1 MQREI
6 KFKIRCS
13 ALSKI
18 MSGTIGLTDTQK
30 ATLADLESRENGT
43 HPKGLKLTAKMEVEL
58 ADLQHKR
65 LNPELPQGAKT
76 YCKQWLKEY
85 LYKRREQLKNK
96 YVMKGHASEEEG
108 FTVMC
113 VQLGLGMV
121 YKNEE
126 FKSNGWLIG
135 TCDLDHEPKD
145 TVYDN
150 KSSWTL
156 DQFPMFESECPND
169 DYLDQL
175 QGYMELWNR
184 GNGAVVYTLNN
195 LPEEMLQQQFK
206 PWLSDD
212 EKQDIA
218 INFIYTRDYWDAMKS
233 KYFPSAQD
241 IDFVEIPEAKRVKE
255 FKVKRNSLF
264 IQEAKKRVEM
274 CQKYIETLLS

>member
-1 MQREI
+1 MKTPI
-6 KFKIRCS
+6 FKIRCS

-30 ATLADLESRENGT
+30 ATLTDLESRENGT
-43 HPKGLKLTAKMEVEL
+43 HPKGLKLTARMEVEL
-58 ADLQHKR
+58 AELQHKI

-96 YVMKGHASEEEG
+96 YVTKGHSTEEDG
-108 FTVMC
+108 FTAMC

-135 TCDLDHEPKD
+135 TCDLDHEAKD

-156 DQFPMFESECPND
+156 DQFPMFESECPNN

-184 GNGAVVYTLNN
+184 GNGSVVYTLNN

-218 INFIYTRDYWDAMKS
+218 INFIYTRDYWDSMKS
-233 KYFPSAQD
+233 KYFPSAKD
-241 IDFVEIPEAKRVKE
+241 IDFVEIPEEKRVKE
-255 FKVKRNSLF
+255 FKVKRDDEF
-264 IQEAKKRVEM
+264 IKEAKLRVDL

>member
-18 MSGTIGLTDTQK
+18 TSGTIGLTDTQK

-43 HPKGLKLTAKMEVEL
+43 HPKGLKLTARMDVEL
-58 ADLQHKR
+58 AELQHKR

-85 LYKRREQLKNK
+85 LYNRREQLKNK
-96 YVMKGHASEEEG
+96 YVAKGYSTEEDG
-108 FTVMC
+108 FTSMC

-126 FKSNGWLIG
+126 FKDNGWLIG
-135 TCDLDHEPKD
+135 TCDLDHDPKD

-156 DQFPMFESECPND
+156 DQFPMFETECPNN
-169 DYLDQL
+169 DYLDQV
-175 QGYMELWNR
+175 QGYMELWDR
-184 GNGAVVYTLNN
+184 GFGSVVYTLNN
-195 LPEEMLQQQFK
+195 LPEELLQHQFK

-212 EKQDIA
+212 EKQDVA
-218 INFIYTRDYWDAMKS
+218 LNFIYTREYWDAMKS
-233 KYFPSAQD
+233 KYFSSAED
-241 IDFVEIPEAKRVKE
+241 IDFVEIPEEKRVKE
-255 FKVKRNSLF
+255 FKVKRNPLF

-274 CQKYIETLLS
+274 CQKYIETLI